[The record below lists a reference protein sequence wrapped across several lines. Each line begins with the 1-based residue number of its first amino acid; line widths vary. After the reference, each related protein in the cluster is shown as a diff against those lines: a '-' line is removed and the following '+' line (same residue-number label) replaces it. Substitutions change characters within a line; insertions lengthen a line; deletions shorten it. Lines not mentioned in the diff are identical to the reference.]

1 MNEKIYLGFAGKNNM
16 RMGQSLVILNKFFD
30 IIKQY
35 RDFIPTE
42 KLEEFISNP
51 YIMYNIKNIDVLNN
65 IFNYCTSSMLF
76 AQTTNNVKDKLDMQK
91 EEEYIISF
99 TTFNFLS
106 EKVWPK
112 VTQNFIKN
120 MNKKDNSNNLIL
132 RLNIPLSIIRKL
144 YVNEKDID
152 YIKLFTCEF
161 SKWVQFHFLGNIS
174 KISDENEN
182 LTIYL
187 DVRY

>member
-1 MNEKIYLGFAGKNNM
+1 MNEKIYLGFAGKYNM
-16 RMGQSLVILNKFFD
+16 RMVQSLTILNKFFEV
-30 IIKQY
+30 IKQY
-35 RDFIPTE
+35 RSSIPTE
-42 KLEEFISNP
+42 KLEEYISNP
-51 YIMYNIKNIDVLNN
+51 YIMYNIKDIDVLSN

-76 AQTTNNVKDKLDMQK
+76 TQTMNSVKDKLDMQK

-120 MNKKDNSNNLIL
+120 INQKDNTNFIL
-132 RLNIPLSIIRKL
+132 RLNIPLKIVRNLYKEEKESEYRKL
-144 YVNEKDID
+144 FICD
-152 YIKLFTCEF
+152 F
-161 SKWVQFHFLGNIS
+161 SKWIQFHFLGNIS

-187 DVRY
+187 DVKY